1 MNTADLTLACE
12 RALAESMAD
21 VATELRLVNVI
32 DLIRY
37 VQGERCAHLEDL
49 VNSSAELYF
58 KPGALRYG
66 WSADLELVWHAPPI
80 VSLDM
85 EFCWRGVTTF
95 FRLRLDCER
104 AGVDIRRLLFDRAGA
119 SGRDRAGLF
128 AAALAE
134 SRLTPP
140 RRAPG
145 LPDGR
150 DPGPVWI

>member
-1 MNTADLTLACE
+1 MKNPELKLASE
-12 RALAESMAD
+12 RVLAESMAD

-32 DLIRY
+32 DLVRY
-37 VQGERCAHLEDL
+37 IQGERSAHLDDL

-66 WSADLELVWHAPPI
+66 WSADLELAWDAPPI

-104 AGVDIRRLLFDRAGA
+104 AGVDIWRLLFDRATGGERE
-119 SGRDRAGLF
+119 SLGLF
-128 AAALAE
+128 SAALAD

-140 RRAPG
+140 RRASG
-145 LPDGR
+145 GDLRGASL
-150 DPGPVWI
+150 